1 MDYVRGATPGRKT
14 TESGYVQ
21 PCPVT
26 AVQIQSDFTEA
37 CVVIESR
44 TQPL

>member
-1 MDYVRGATPGRKT
+1 MDYVRGAKPGRKT
-14 TESGYVQ
+14 TECVQ
-21 PCPVT
+21 PFPVT

-44 TQPL
+44 TQNLN